1 MEDYKLMYDRLREE
15 FEIYQNFAESQM
27 QHLNDKNIE
36 LEKNLDALTNIIEIS
51 KYINSYISDDNL
63 MAMINDVIVGVLG
76 VNYST
81 IYLLEHGKYVVKA
94 TNTGSYI
101 STFDFYNT
109 DYINSKDGFVINS
122 TNSLFPNRVDRCD
135 IHSVIGVPIKIRDE
149 FIGYII
155 VEHKFFN
162 FFNNEHIEFLSSIA
176 NQIAIAIEN
185 SLLYKKVEESSK
197 KDPLLGIYNRKYF
210 FEVVDKNIKSN
221 QIRTFAIVMADID
234 DFKRLNDNYGHQFG
248 DEVLQHITKILVDN
262 IGEKDMLAR
271 YGGEEMVL
279 FLDSCISQED
289 VFKKVDGIRQQIQNT
304 PVYKGDIPVTVTVS
318 FGLSFYPFDGFS
330 SDNVLRVADMN
341 LYKAK
346 NSGKNMVV
354 SSHLFR

>member
-1 MEDYKLMYDRLREE
+1 MEDYKLMYDRLHEE
-15 FEIYQNFAESQM
+15 FETYQNFAELKM
-27 QHLNDKNIE
+27 QHLNEKNIE

-63 MAMINDVIVGVLG
+63 MAMINDVVVGVLG
-76 VNYST
+76 VSYST

-109 DYINSKDGFVINS
+109 DYINAKDGFVINS
-122 TNSLFPNRVDRCD
+122 TNPLFPNRADRPD

-155 VEHKFFN
+155 VEHTFFK

-221 QIRTFAIVMADID
+221 EIRTFAIVMADID

-279 FLDSCISQED
+279 FLDNCISQED
-289 VFKKVDGIRQQIQNT
+289 IFKRVERIRQQIQNT
-304 PVYKGDIPVTVTVS
+304 PVYKGDIPVIATVS

-330 SDNVLRVADMN
+330 SDSVLRVADMN

-346 NSGKNMVV
+346 NLGKNKVV